1 MTQRD
6 LVVAGGGPVG
16 LATAIGAALAGL
28 DVEVWEPRPGPIDK
42 ACGEG
47 LMPPAVAAL
56 DALGVALPA
65 AHPFIGIRY
74 IQGPHT
80 VAAPFPGG
88 PGLGVR
94 RLALAQALATRAAA
108 LGVPVVPRRVGAF
121 SQDDDGVRI
130 ADGPRARWLVAA
142 DGLHSPIRAALG
154 LDRPSHLPPRIGLRQ
169 HFAVAPWSAEVEV
182 HWAPDCE
189 AYVTPV
195 APDLVGIAIL
205 THPAVEAGAGPARF
219 HRLLARFP
227 TIAARLHSP
236 ASALR
241 GAGPFHQPVRAPRAG
256 RVLLVGDASGYL
268 DPLTGEGLRL
278 GFAQAAAAVRALRD
292 GRPADYDRA
301 SPRIVRRAWWM
312 ARGLLTLG
320 HIPLLRRNIVPVA
333 ARAPALLRLA
343 LRLLGGH

>member
-1 MTQRD
+1 MSPRD
-6 LVVAGGGPVG
+6 LVVAGGGPIG

-28 DVEVWEPRPGPIDK
+28 DVELWEPRPGPIDK

-47 LMPPAVAAL
+47 LMPPAVATLA
-56 DALGVALPA
+56 ALGVPIPA
-65 AHPFIGIRY
+65 AHPFEGIRY
-74 IQGPHT
+74 VQGDDA

-94 RLALAQALATRAAA
+94 RLALAEALSQRAAA
-108 LGVPVVPRRVGAF
+108 LGVPIVQRRVTTF
-121 SQDDDGVRI
+121 TQDDDGVTLT
-130 ADGPRARWLVAA
+130 DGPRARWLIAA

-154 LDRPSHLPPRIGLRQ
+154 LARPSRRPPRIGLRQ
-169 HFAVAPWSAEVEV
+169 HFAVAPWSPWVEV
-182 HWAPDCE
+182 HWAADCE

-205 THPAVEAGAGPARF
+205 THPSVEAGAGPARF
-219 HRLLARFP
+219 ARLLSRFP
-227 TIAARLHSP
+227 AIATRLHSP

-256 RVLLVGDASGYL
+256 RVLLVGDASGYV

-278 GFAQAAAAVRALRD
+278 GFAQAAAAIQALSA

-312 ARGLLTLG
+312 ATGLLTLG
-320 HIPLLRRNIVPVA
+320 QVPLLRRNIVPVA
-333 ARAPALLRLA
+333 RRLPSLLRLA